1 MITPLSYTSKFFYR
15 HAAKPILFRMQPD
28 GVHNGMLAF
37 CKVIQKPRVMRA
49 IMSGTLAYKNPDIL
63 EQTIHGVTFHNPIG
77 ISAGFDKNIEML
89 PTLRAIGCGLMEGG
103 TVTNLPSDG
112 NPRPWFHRLPQTQA
126 LVVHAGLTNHGLD
139 TVLPLVK
146 TIPAHVR
153 GDFPLNIST
162 APSNVPSINTTKKM
176 IGDCVKGLKKI
187 KKSGVASMITVNL
200 SCPNTTGG
208 EPFTEAKNL
217 DQLLTAI
224 DSLQLPV
231 PVFLKMP
238 NQLSWTAFDTLLSV
252 AVEHEISGVTIANL
266 VKKRSLVDIK
276 DPLTDATP
284 GGVSGRPTFKP
295 SNELIK
301 KTYKKYGDRLTVIGV
316 GGVFS
321 AEDAYEKIK
330 CGASLIE
337 LITGMIFEGP
347 GVIGQINRELV
358 ALLKRDG
365 YDHISQAIG
374 VYHRK

>member
-1 MITPLSYTSKFFYR
+1 
-15 HAAKPILFRMQPD
+15 
-28 GVHNGMLAF
+28 
-37 CKVIQKPRVMRA
+37 
-49 IMSGTLAYKNPDIL
+49 
-63 EQTIHGVTFHNPIG
+63 
-77 ISAGFDKNIEML
+77 
-89 PTLRAIGCGLMEGG
+89 
-103 TVTNLPSDG
+103 
-112 NPRPWFHRLPQTQA
+112 
-126 LVVHAGLTNHGLD
+126 
-139 TVLPLVK
+139 
-146 TIPAHVR
+146 
-153 GDFPLNIST
+153 
-162 APSNVPSINTTKKM
+162 
-176 IGDCVKGLKKI
+176 
-187 KKSGVASMITVNL
+187 MITVNL